1 MAESIDRIIAE
12 EAFDQL
18 KQLLSGLEACD
29 AKMQEFIKTVDSLKK
44 SLEGSKGLKQVGEE
58 YEKLVTATEKL
69 NKATE
74 EKVRIEE
81 KVEKECRSLAVY
93 VAKEREEYRKG
104 GEAMSEQ
111 QRKMQS
117 VAETMVDQQRRLQSV
132 TEQLKA
138 AKAEYAESG
147 RGSAELK
154 TRIAEL
160 MVEEAK
166 LKESIADG
174 SKEFKNRIT
183 ESRNEEGSLRSKAA
197 LLSQLKQQYESL
209 SESERNNSAVGGELR
224 QQMSALDAEL
234 KEAKTSGGGITR
246 TFGDT
251 TISVG
256 RLKLE
261 LREMMEDI
269 QAETFVFQE
278 LRNAIADQN
287 GKVAEAARVHG
298 QGSAEYRNE
307 ADRLQ
312 ELQRAHAEAGDKI
325 EEMRRK
331 AGSLKDIIADTNDAI
346 VAWSSDTA
354 NVDAVVTG
362 LDTVVQGYT
371 VVQGSMAALGIESQE
386 LVDAFAKVKLM
397 QEGVN
402 AVQKIADN
410 LTKESVFKSKMMAAW
425 NKIRTAYIE
434 EQTKALLK
442 KNTAEKANNAETI
455 RNTAAEKANVAV
467 KKTDVVATNTA
478 AASTGGLAVAE
489 KAATATSF
497 SLTAAL
503 KAVGAAIKSI
513 PVIGWIL
520 AAVAALGTLIGL
532 IVSANREE
540 SEGERLQKEKEA
552 RQQAINDC
560 YAKAREAVS
569 KETMELERTLKKLH
583 ECKDGTDEYEKA
595 VEGTAKMLGVSAD
608 WVKKNKDRVDD
619 LAAAWKRVKLA
630 QAQQD
635 AFMQAAADADVKM
648 AQLDLAR
655 AEMLAASVD
664 NRRKTVEKWAE
675 VFGWGD
681 DTVDDMVQSVNDT
694 KTSNEKKY
702 RNAMD
707 EIDAVLNRSRRDY
720 AATKDA
726 MVRKADEAAE
736 AMAADEKIVAD
747 AQKESTDAAEKAKQ
761 AVEKAKQVQSAA
773 ASKAAENE
781 KKLVEIRQQVAELEA
796 KNERERH
803 ELKMAKLEDDYRREL
818 AAYGKTEEAKA
829 LIQRKYGLQR
839 DQLEREYSEK
849 QLERVEAANRE
860 MLEILNTLNEKR
872 LRDSAVSGEQLT
884 EVLVG
889 LERNRLRSMLEENE
903 RNFRKEVKD
912 LDENG
917 AEYYAIRQK
926 WDAKNE
932 QQTYESTQ
940 REAAIRKQGF
950 EQILKDIRQQVK
962 DDENRLAID
971 AYETGMSEADVR
983 AQQQQLKI
991 DGINAEIEAYQAK
1004 KDKLSEL
1011 GITEQEYNS
1020 KMLELGAQLASA
1032 QKERHTEEMA
1042 RLEAQK
1048 QARKELALTI
1058 SDSVFAIGNAL
1069 ADGIEDERRKVVV
1082 QQSLAMA
1089 QVLLEQAVAIA
1100 EATSSATKGDPYTI
1114 AIRIAAA
1121 VGAVATSFITAKNAI
1136 SQAKQSTAESYAE
1149 GTQYHHG
1156 GAAIVGEGGK
1166 PELVLAGGRHFVVDQ
1181 PTFFENL
1188 PVGAKVIPLE
1198 SGNVG
1203 SQTNIKLGE
1212 VISELTAIRN
1222 RSVVKIDVG
1231 ENVYSHIVKGASQ
1244 SRILNSQFSH

>member
-58 YEKLVTATEKL
+58 YEKLVAATEKL

-74 EKVRIEE
+74 EKVKIEE

-93 VAKEREEYRKG
+93 VAKEREEYRKS

-117 VAETMVDQQRRLQSV
+117 VAETMVDQQRKLQSV

-147 RGSAELK
+147 RSSAELK

-174 SKEFKNRIT
+174 SKEFKNRVA
-183 ESRNEEGSLRSKAA
+183 ESQNEEGSIRSKAA
-197 LLSQLKQQYESL
+197 LLAQLKQQYESL

-234 KEAKTSGGGITR
+234 KEAKTSGGGISR

-251 TISVG
+251 TISIG
-256 RLKLE
+256 KLKLE
-261 LREMMEDI
+261 MREMMEDI
-269 QAETFVFQE
+269 QSETFVFYE
-278 LRNAIADQN
+278 LKKAIADQN
-287 GKVAEAARVHG
+287 QKVIEAAMVHG
-298 QGSAEYRNE
+298 QGSAEYQNE
-307 ADRLQ
+307 VAKLQ
-312 ELQRAHAEAGDKI
+312 ELQRAHDEAGTKI
-325 EEMRRK
+325 EEMRQK
-331 AGSLKDIIADTNDAI
+331 AGALKDVINDTNDSI
-346 VAWSSDTA
+346 KAWSSDTA

-362 LDTVVQGYT
+362 LDTMVQGYT
-371 VVQGSMAALGIESQE
+371 VAKGAMAALGIESEE
-386 LVDAFAKVKLM
+386 LMNAFAKVKLM
-397 QEGVN
+397 QEAVN
-402 AVQKIADN
+402 AVQKIANN

-425 NKIRTAYIE
+425 NKIRTAYIDA
-434 EQTKALLK
+434 QTKAILK
-442 KNTAEKANNAETI
+442 KNAAEKANNAETI
-455 RNTAAEKANVAV
+455 RNTAAEKANIAV

-478 AASTGGLAVAE
+478 TASTGGLVVAE
-489 KAATATSF
+489 KTATATSF

-503 KAVGAAIKSI
+503 KAVGLAIKSI

-532 IVSANREE
+532 IVSANKEE
-540 SEGERLQKEKEA
+540 SEGERLQREKEA

-560 YAKAREAVS
+560 YAKAKEAVA
-569 KETMELERTLKKLH
+569 KETMELDRTLKKLH
-583 ECKDGTDEYEKA
+583 ECKEGTDEYEKA

-608 WVKKNKDRVDD
+608 WVKKNKDKVDA

-635 AFMQAAADADVKM
+635 AFMQAAAEADVKL

-655 AEMLAASVD
+655 AEMIGANYK
-664 NRRKTVEKWAE
+664 NRRQTVEKWAE

-681 DTVDDMVQSVNDT
+681 DTVDDLVQAVNDS
-694 KTSNEKKY
+694 KTTNEKKY
-702 RNAMD
+702 RNAMND
-707 EIDAVLNRSRRDY
+707 IDAVLNRSRQNY
-720 AATKDA
+720 NATKNA
-726 MVRKADEAAE
+726 MVMKADAAAD
-736 AMAADEKIVAD
+736 AMAADEKMVAD
-747 AQKESTDAAEKAKQ
+747 AQKESAAEAEAAAK
-761 AVEKAKQVQSAA
+761 AVEDAKASQSNAS
-773 ASKAAENE
+773 SKAAEQA
-781 KKLVEIRQQVAELEA
+781 KKLSEIRQQVAELEA

-803 ELKMAKLEDDYRREL
+803 ELKMSKLEEDYRAEL
-818 AAYGKTEEAKA
+818 KAYGKKESDKA
-829 LIQRKYGLQR
+829 LIQRKYELQR

-849 QLERVEAANRE
+849 QLERIDAATRE
-860 MLEILNTLNEKR
+860 MLNTLNALNEKR
-872 LRDSAVSGEQLT
+872 LRDSSVSWEQLT
-884 EVLVG
+884 ELLTG
-889 LERNRLRSMLEENE
+889 MEKDRLQRILEENE
-903 RNFRKEVKD
+903 RSFRKEVSD

-917 AEYYAIRQK
+917 AEYLAIRQK

-950 EQILKDIRQQVK
+950 EQILKDIRQRAK
-962 DDENRLAID
+962 DDENRLTID

-983 AQQQQLKI
+983 ARQQQLKI

-1004 KDKLSEL
+1004 KDKLVEL

-1020 KMLELGAQLASA
+1020 KMLELGAQLATA

-1048 QARKELALTI
+1048 QARKDLALTI

-1136 SQAKQSTAESYAE
+1136 NQAKQSTAESYAD

-1203 SQTNIKLGE
+1203 SQTDIELGE

>member
-74 EKVRIEE
+74 EKVKIEE
-81 KVEKECRSLAVY
+81 KVENECRSLAVY

-104 GEAMSEQ
+104 GAAMSEH

-117 VAETMVDQQRRLQSV
+117 VAETMVDQQRKLQSV

-138 AKAEYAESG
+138 AKTEYAESG
-147 RGSAELK
+147 KGSAELK

-166 LKESIADG
+166 LKESIAEG
-174 SKEFKNRIT
+174 SKEFKNRVT
-183 ESRNEEGSLRSKAA
+183 ESQNEEGSLKSKAA

-371 VVQGSMAALGIESQE
+371 LVQGSMAALGIESQE

-434 EQTKALLK
+434 AQTKALLK
-442 KNTAEKANNAETI
+442 KNAAEKANNAETI
-455 RNTAAEKANVAV
+455 RNTA
-467 KKTDVVATNTA
+467 
-478 AASTGGLAVAE
+478 AE

-583 ECKDGTDEYEKA
+583 ECKDGTAEYEKA

-608 WVKKNKDRVDD
+608 WVKKNRDRVDD

-747 AQKESTDAAEKAKQ
+747 AQKESTDAAENAKK
-761 AVEKAKQVQSAA
+761 AVEKAKQGQSAA

-803 ELKMAKLEDDYRREL
+803 ELKMAKLEEDYQAEL
-818 AAYGKTEEAKA
+818 KAYGKKESDKA

-884 EVLVG
+884 GVLVG

-940 REAAIRKQGF
+940 REVAIRKQGF
-950 EQILKDIRQQVK
+950 EQILKAIRQQVK

-1004 KDKLSEL
+1004 KDKLAEL

>member
-12 EAFDQL
+12 EAFEQL
-18 KQLLSGLEACD
+18 KRLLSGLEACD
-29 AKMQEFIKTVDSLKK
+29 ARMQEFIKTVDTLKK
-44 SLEGSKGLKQVGEE
+44 SLESSKGLKQVSEE

-74 EKVRIEE
+74 EKVRTEE
-81 KVEKECRSLAVY
+81 KVEKECRALAVC
-93 VAKEREEYRKG
+93 VAKEREEYRKA
-104 GEAMSEQ
+104 GEAVSDQ

-117 VAETMVDQQRRLQSV
+117 VAETMIDQQRRLQSV

-138 AKAEYAESG
+138 AKAEYADSG
-147 RGSAELK
+147 RSSEELRA
-154 TRIAEL
+154 RIAEL

-174 SKEFKNRIT
+174 SKEFKNRVT
-183 ESRNEEGSLRSKAA
+183 ESRNEEGSLKSKAA

-209 SESERNNSAVGGELR
+209 SETERNNSSVGGELR
-224 QQMSALDAEL
+224 QQMSALGQEL
-234 KEAKTSGGGITR
+234 KSAKESGGGITR

-261 LREMMEDI
+261 LREMMESI

-278 LRNAIADQN
+278 LKSAIADQN
-287 GKVAEAARVHG
+287 RKVVEAAQVHG
-298 QGSAEYRNE
+298 QGSAEYSNE
-307 ADRLQ
+307 VAMLQ
-312 ELQRAHAEAGDKI
+312 KLQRAHDEAGAKI
-325 EEMRRK
+325 EEMRQK
-331 AGSLKDIIADTNDAI
+331 AGGLKDIIADTNDAI

-354 NVDAVVTG
+354 NIDAVVTG

-371 VVQGSMAALGIESQE
+371 FVQGSMAALGIESQE

-410 LTKESVFKSKMMAAW
+410 LTKESVFKSKMMATW
-425 NKIRTAYIE
+425 NRIRAAYIDA
-434 EQTKALLK
+434 QTKALLK
-442 KNTAEKANNAETI
+442 KNVAEKANNAETI
-455 RNTAAEKANVAV
+455 RNTAAEKANIAV

-478 AASTGGLAVAE
+478 AASTGGLVVAE
-489 KAATATSF
+489 KTATATSF

-503 KAVGAAIKSI
+503 KAVGVAIRSI

-540 SEGERLQKEKEA
+540 SEGERIQKEKEA
-552 RQQAINDC
+552 QQQAVNDC
-560 YAKAREAVS
+560 YAKARESVA
-569 KETMELERTLKKLH
+569 KETMELDRTLKKLH
-583 ECKDGTDEYEKA
+583 ECKDGTDEYKKA
-595 VEGTAKMLGVSAD
+595 VEDTAKMLGVSAE
-608 WVKKNKDRVDD
+608 WVKKNRDKVDD

-655 AEMLAASVD
+655 AEMLGASVD
-664 NRRKTVEKWAE
+664 NRRKTIEKWAE
-675 VFGWGD
+675 VFGWGE
-681 DTVDDMVQSVNDT
+681 DTIDEMVQSVNDT
-694 KTSNEKKY
+694 RTDNESKY
-702 RNAMD
+702 RTAVN
-707 EIDAVLNRSRRDY
+707 EIDAVLDRSRRNY
-720 AATKDA
+720 AATKNA
-726 MVRKADEAAE
+726 MVKKADAAASSMVE
-736 AMAADEKIVAD
+736 DEKLVTD
-747 AQKESTDAAEKAKQ
+747 AQKKSADETQKAAK
-761 AVEKAKQVQSAA
+761 AVEKAKQGQSSA

-781 KKLVEIRQQVAELEA
+781 KKLAEIRRQVAELEA
-796 KNERERH
+796 KNESERH
-803 ELKMAKLEDDYRREL
+803 AQKMSRLEEDYRTEL
-818 AAYGKTEEAKA
+818 AAYGKTEADKA
-829 LIQRKYGLQR
+829 LIQRKYELQR
-839 DQLEREYSEK
+839 DQIEIEYSEK
-849 QLERVEAANRE
+849 QLERIDASNRE
-860 MLEILNTLNEKR
+860 MLNTLFVLNEKR
-872 LRDSAVSGEQLT
+872 LKDSTVSGEQLT
-884 EVLVG
+884 EILVG
-889 LERNRLRSMLEENE
+889 MEKSRLQSILDENE
-903 RNFRKEVKD
+903 RSFQKEVKD
-912 LDENG
+912 LDDNS
-917 AEYYAIRQK
+917 AEYLAIRRK

-932 QQTYESTQ
+932 QQTYDSTQ
-940 REAAIRKQGF
+940 NEIAIRKQGF
-950 EQILKDIRQQVK
+950 EQILKDIRQRTK
-962 DDENRLAID
+962 DNGNRLTID
-971 AYETGMSEADVR
+971 AYDTGISEADIK

-1004 KDKLSEL
+1004 KDKLTEL
-1011 GITEQEYNS
+1011 GITEAEYNS
-1020 KMLELGAQLASA
+1020 KMLELGAQLATA
-1032 QKERHTEEMA
+1032 QKERHDEEMA

-1048 QARKELALTI
+1048 QARMDLALTI
-1058 SDSVFAIGNAL
+1058 SDSVFAIGHAL

-1082 QQSLAMA
+1082 QQSLATA

-1121 VGAVATSFITAKNAI
+1121 VGAVATSFITARNAI
-1136 SQAKQSTAESYAE
+1136 NQAKQSTAESYAE

-1156 GAAIVGEGGK
+1156 GAAVVGEGGK
-1166 PELVLAGGRHFVVDQ
+1166 PELVLAGGRQFVVDQ

-1198 SGNVG
+1198 NGNVQ
-1203 SQTNIKLGE
+1203 SRTDIELGE

-1222 RSVVKIDVG
+1222 RSIVRIDVG